1 MFNSPPA
8 LDTLEISVTLP
19 IIINDTLNR
28 RICRSSTPF
37 PASDTDLAVHRQSA
51 AAVFSKCPMYLK
63 RHLECMLIVLIA
75 IILISKSPTN
85 NLVGE
90 LKASAGTSIK
100 LKVYKVS
107 VNSVSGRSI
116 PISVVILNCHA
127 CAYTDKG
134 NYCFCK
140 AS

>member
-90 LKASAGTSIK
+90 LKGSAGT
-100 LKVYKVS
+100 VQV
-107 VNSVSGRSI
+107 
-116 PISVVILNCHA
+116 
-127 CAYTDKG
+127 
-134 NYCFCK
+134 
-140 AS
+140 